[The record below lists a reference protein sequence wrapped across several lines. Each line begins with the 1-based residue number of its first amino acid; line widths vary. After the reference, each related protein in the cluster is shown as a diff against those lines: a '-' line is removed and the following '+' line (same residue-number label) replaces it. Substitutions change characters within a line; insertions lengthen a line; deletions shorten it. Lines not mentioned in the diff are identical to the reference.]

1 MAGFVKLN
9 RDLLEWAWADD
20 IITFGVYAKFLL
32 LAAWKDTEYH
42 GVKLERGELLTNQSE
57 IAQQSGLSRQQVR
70 TVLDRLKATNKITIK
85 REGKNSI
92 VKVIDY
98 ACETDGNHIDNRIS
112 TTCQPD
118 CNQTSLLSKEDKE
131 VKEPKKARAREGE
144 RLEKSFNEFW
154 SAYPKKIA
162 KQQALKAWQKIKPDD
177 ELVRRILSALEQHKK
192 SAQWLKDNGQFIP
205 YPASWLNG
213 QRWEDESE
221 VQNGKNS
228 SNSGLGAKSESDW
241 LRGFNGQ

>member
-9 RDLLEWAWADD
+9 RDLLDWAWADD
-20 IITFGVYAKFLL
+20 IVTFGVYAKFLL

-98 ACETDGNHIDNRIS
+98 ACETDGNHIDNRTS

-131 VKEPKKARAREGE
+131 VKEPKNARAREGE
-144 RLEKSFNEFW
+144 RLEKSFDQFW
-154 SAYPKKIA
+154 AAYPKKTA
-162 KQQALKAWQKIKPDD
+162 KQQALKVFQKLNPD
-177 ELVRRILSALEQHKK
+177 EALLNTILNSLEQQKH
-192 SAQWLKDNGQFIP
+192 SVQWTKDGGQYIP
-205 YPASWLNG
+205 YPATWLNG
-213 QRWEDESE
+213 RRWEDESE
-221 VQNGKNS
+221 VQNEKISANS
-228 SNSGLGAKSESDW
+228 RPKAKSESDW

>member
-9 RDLLEWAWADD
+9 RDLLDWAWADD
-20 IITFGVYAKFLL
+20 IVTFGVYAKFLL

-98 ACETDGNHIDNRIS
+98 ACETDGNHIDNRTS

-131 VKEPKKARAREGE
+131 VKENVLIIPENITEILKMQNEIKQSVKAVTQINYNDRAM
-144 RLEKSFNEFW
+144 SFNFRADLGFQEN
-154 SAYPKKIA
+154 SEEIQNQNYSYQVKYSNGTY
-162 KQQALKAWQKIKPDD
+162 
-177 ELVRRILSALEQHKK
+177 RIIFKFKTCSVTNK
-192 SAQWLKDNGQFIP
+192 FT
-205 YPASWLNG
+205 
-213 QRWEDESE
+213 
-221 VQNGKNS
+221 
-228 SNSGLGAKSESDW
+228 
-241 LRGFNGQ
+241 

>member
-9 RDLLEWAWADD
+9 RDLLDWAWADD
-20 IITFGVYAKFLL
+20 IVTFGVYAKFLL

-98 ACETDGNHIDNRIS
+98 ACETDGNHIDNRTS

-131 VKEPKKARAREGE
+131 VKEPKNARAREGK
-144 RLEKSFNEFW
+144 RLEKSFDQFW
-154 SAYPKKIA
+154 AAYPKKTA
-162 KQQALKAWQKIKPDD
+162 KQQALKVFQKLNPD
-177 ELVRRILSALEQHKK
+177 EALLNTILNSLEQQKH
-192 SAQWLKDNGQFIP
+192 SVQWTKDGGQYIP
-205 YPASWLNG
+205 YPATWLNG
-213 QRWEDESE
+213 RRWEDESE
-221 VQNGKNS
+221 VQNEKISANS
-228 SNSGLGAKSESDW
+228 RSKTKSESDW

>member
-9 RDLLEWAWADD
+9 RDLLDWAWADD
-20 IITFGVYAKFLL
+20 IVTFGVYAKFLL

-98 ACETDGNHIDNRIS
+98 SCETDGNHIDNRTS

-131 VKEPKKARAREGE
+131 PKNARAREGE
-144 RLEKSFNEFW
+144 RLEKSFDQFW
-154 SAYPKKIA
+154 AAYPKKTA
-162 KQQALKAWQKIKPDD
+162 KQQALKVFQKLNPD
-177 ELVRRILSALEQHKK
+177 EALLNTILNSLEQQKH
-192 SAQWLKDNGQFIP
+192 SVQWTKDCGQYIP
-205 YPASWLNG
+205 YPATWLNG
-213 QRWEDESE
+213 RRWEDESE

-228 SNSGLGAKSESDW
+228 GNCRMPTTETEW
-241 LRGFNGQ
+241 LEGFE